1 MAIARRT
8 FWRPNRFTHWR
19 RPYRPRRHLRHQ
31 ERIINPA
38 ADPSLGAVSYWGVES
53 IGAAVERLVQLGATV
68 ISPIVD
74 VGDGIRVA
82 TIAEPSTTRIG
93 PGR

>member
-1 MAIARRT
+1 M
-8 FWRPNRFTHWR
+8 
-19 RPYRPRRHLRHQ
+19 
-31 ERIINPA
+31 
-38 ADPSLGAVSYWGVES
+38 SYWGVES